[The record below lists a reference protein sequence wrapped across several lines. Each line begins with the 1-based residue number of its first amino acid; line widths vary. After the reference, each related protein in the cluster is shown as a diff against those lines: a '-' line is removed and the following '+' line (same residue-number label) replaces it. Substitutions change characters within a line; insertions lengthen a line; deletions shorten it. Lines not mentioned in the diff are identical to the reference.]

1 MRFSVVENQP
11 SQVVVHTPDAR
22 ARMHYIASQL
32 PITSTATVS
41 GDHKHPP
48 ELRLSPEQQRQLVSG
63 TRGFTQR
70 QLRCLM
76 SDIVVRALGKKS
88 GSMRFAADGSIK
100 DDVLTRCLRA
110 SKQRASSSAD
120 TADGEIPKVYWEDI
134 GGLEDVKKVITD
146 ALLLPL
152 QRPELFKR
160 RGAGNAD
167 DIDVDATIGS
177 GRSGVLLHG
186 PPGTG
191 KTLIAKAVATEFQ
204 YSFISVKGPELL
216 NMYVGESERAVRS
229 LFARAR
235 AHAPCVVF
243 FDELDALAPRRGA
256 NGDAGGV
263 MDRVVSQLLAE
274 LDGIDSSGESSSNID
289 RHRYFDDDALGL
301 LADGVDEDEDDVHG
315 KLLFVI
321 GATNRPDLIDQALLR
336 PGRFDKVLYV
346 GPKASGDAAIA
357 AEERLKVLRAL
368 TRKFTLGPECDL
380 STLAAGLPASY
391 TGADMYAL
399 CSNAWMNAAKRR
411 IASGSRSPKHRFTG
425 DNEEEDDDDDA
436 AVVVL
441 SEDFRITP

>member
-1 MRFSVVENQP
+1 M
-11 SQVVVHTPDAR
+11 HTPDAR
-22 ARMHYIASQL
+22 ARTRYIASQL
-32 PITSTATVS
+32 PIASAATVS
-41 GDHKHPP
+41 GYRTHPP
-48 ELRLSPEQQRQLVSG
+48 ELRISPEQQRQLVSG

-76 SDIVVRALGKKS
+76 SDIVVRALGTNCS
-88 GSMRFAADGSIK
+88 SMRLAADGFIK

-152 QRPELFKR
+152 QRPELFKY
-160 RGAGNAD
+160 RGAGDAD
-167 DIDVDATIGS
+167 DIDGDAGIGS

-235 AHAPCVVF
+235 AYAPCVVF

-274 LDGIDSSGESSSNID
+274 LDGIDGSGGSSAHTD
-289 RHRYFDDDALGL
+289 RHRDAGDASCL
-301 LADGVDEDEDDVHG
+301 LADVVDEDEEDEDDVHG

-346 GPKASGDAAIA
+346 GPKAGSDAAIA

-368 TRKFTLGPECDL
+368 TRKFTLGSECDL
-380 STLAAGLPASY
+380 STLAARLPASY

-411 IASGSRSPKHRFTG
+411 IASGSRSPKPTSSSDSHLSHPFTG
-425 DNEEEDDDDDA
+425 HNDDDSDDDDDA
-436 AVVVL
+436 TVIVL
-441 SEDFRITP
+441 PEDFRTTT